1 MGRNNMKKISD
12 EEFSEYLTLT
22 GEVEVIED
30 RLQTVAEVFMNEAQ
44 YLVGVGAKMSQ
55 VQRDL
60 KARRAELY
68 GEFRQLKVTDKSWT
82 ETAIESAINTDPSI
96 VEIQAREANLEMAVS
111 LRKYRVEALK
121 ILNGNLQI
129 LGRSILNEKFG
140 VQ

>member
-1 MGRNNMKKISD
+1 MKKISD

>member
-1 MGRNNMKKISD
+1 MKKITD
-12 EEFSEYLTLT
+12 EDFSEYLTLT

-30 RLQTVAEVFMNEAQ
+30 RLQTIAEVYMNEAQ
-44 YLVGVGAKMSQ
+44 YLVGVGAKLSQ

-60 KARRAELY
+60 KSRKAELY

-82 ETAIESAINTDPSI
+82 ETAIDAAINTDPS
-96 VEIQAREANLEMAVS
+96 VVDLQSKETNLEMAVS

-121 ILNGNLQI
+121 ILNGNLQV
-129 LGRSILNEKFG
+129 LGRSILNEKYG